1 MAYFDCIVGSGGSAD
16 ATITVSYDS
25 SFYNKTIT
33 CSNGSKTYT
42 ATTTSSGSTTFK
54 VNDEGTWTITCNGI
68 STTVNV
74 VLSYTAQLAVT
85 KTITVHGAVGA
96 TISFTDLVGS
106 KTVTLD
112 SNGEGSVSIT
122 YIPEDTITFTDT
134 NVAKD
139 FNNLSNVYTKD
150 VELDAN
156 TTEVYVM
163 PDNALYWWGFLKN
176 CEACIGSNGWSA
188 RSVAPL
194 YPPTFNTN
202 SVLLPA
208 DVQQT
213 RGIANATIIDL
224 TDFTNVKCV
233 CTSGGSTGDGVSIGA
248 TKYLY
253 YPGEQGS
260 LASALAR
267 EGVSDGSYKKITLP
281 ITNINQDA
289 YVCGV
294 CSYGTT
300 ISVYA
305 LYLE

>member
-1 MAYFDCIVGSGGSAD
+1 MAWFSCNSGGGSGSG
-16 ATITVSYDS
+16 ATITVTYDS

-33 CSNGSKTYT
+33 CSNGDKIYT
-42 ATTTSSGSTTFK
+42 KTTSNSGSTTFDIK
-54 VNDEGTWTITCNGI
+54 DEGTWTITCNGV
-68 STTVNV
+68 SRTVEV
-74 VLSYTAQLAVT
+74 VLSYSTEMAVT
-85 KTITVHGAVGA
+85 KTITVYGAVGA
-96 TISFTDLVGS
+96 TISFTDTTGS

-139 FNNLSNVYTKD
+139 FNNLSNVYTKN
-150 VELDAN
+150 VELDSN

-176 CEACIGSNGWSA
+176 CEACIGDNGWSA
-188 RSVAPL
+188 RSAAPL

-202 SVLLPA
+202 SVYLPA
-208 DVQQT
+208 AVKQT

-233 CTSGGSTGDGVSIGA
+233 CTNGGSTADGVSIGA

-253 YPGEQGS
+253 YPFEQGS
-260 LASALAR
+260 LASAVAR
-267 EGVSDGSYKKITLP
+267 EGVSDGNYMKITLP

-294 CSYGTT
+294 CSYGTA